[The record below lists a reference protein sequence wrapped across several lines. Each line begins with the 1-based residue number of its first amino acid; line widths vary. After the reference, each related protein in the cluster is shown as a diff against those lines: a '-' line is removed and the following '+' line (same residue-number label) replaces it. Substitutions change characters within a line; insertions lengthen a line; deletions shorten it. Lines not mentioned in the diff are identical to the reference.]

1 VCEEVWGD
9 QVDGCDCIQCEA
21 VICDGLSAGCDHIQC
36 EAVICDG
43 LRAGCD
49 HIQCEVMGT
58 ALDVITSSVCRAV
71 RLFIVD
77 RESHHLCCAR
87 RFIKNKQCDNERI

>member
-1 VCEEVWGD
+1 
-9 QVDGCDCIQCEA
+9 VDGCDHIQWGA
-21 VICDGLSAGCDHIQC
+21 VICDGLRAGCDHIQC

-58 ALDVITSSVCRAV
+58 ALDVITSSVMP
-71 RLFIVD
+71 
-77 RESHHLCCAR
+77 SWM
-87 RFIKNKQCDNERI
+87 